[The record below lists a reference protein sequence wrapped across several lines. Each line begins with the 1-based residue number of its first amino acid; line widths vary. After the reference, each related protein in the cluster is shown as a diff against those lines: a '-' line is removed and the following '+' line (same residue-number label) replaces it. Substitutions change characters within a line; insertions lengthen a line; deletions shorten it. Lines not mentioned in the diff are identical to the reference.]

1 MNGILNILKPPGVTS
16 HGVVSLVRRM
26 TGIKKVGHTGTLD
39 PNAAGVLPICIGQ
52 ATKISQFLLDSQK
65 KYRAE
70 LYLGIETDTQDQY
83 GEILKQQAE
92 IPSREEIK
100 KAIMS
105 YVGEYDQIPPM
116 YSALKRDGKKLY
128 ELAREGIEVQRE
140 PRRVQIHE
148 ISIIEINGNRVIFDV
163 LCSKG
168 TYIRTLC
175 KDIGESLGCGGM
187 MSFLLRTATGEFQ
200 LENTITL
207 EALEATQDIEKL
219 LYPVDYPLRHLPK
232 ISVNPGAE
240 RAVLNGNKIPSHLWL
255 KGWQAKGEDLARVY
269 LKDQF
274 IGIAIVK
281 SGQEEVYLKFS
292 RLFV

>member
-105 YVGEYDQIPPM
+105 FVGEYDQIPPM

>member
-1 MNGILNILKPPGVTS
+1 
-16 HGVVSLVRRM
+16 
-26 TGIKKVGHTGTLD
+26 
-39 PNAAGVLPICIGQ
+39 
-52 ATKISQFLLDSQK
+52 
-65 KYRAE
+65 
-70 LYLGIETDTQDQY
+70 
-83 GEILKQQAE
+83 
-92 IPSREEIK
+92 
-100 KAIMS
+100 MS

-128 ELAREGIEVQRE
+128 ELAREGIEVHRE